1 MKRQLCKKSGQKDSI
16 IIDLVIVWS
25 GQQQVSSRTH
35 IPAIQP
41 NHSERICPLRA
52 AFPLLPALHRLEWS
66 CGLAELHCY
75 CSTTLQ
81 WTKIC
86 YFGCTFS
93 SCRRKPTWGLS
104 IYMLCPN
111 ERVQQ
116 TPEFML
122 CKKEAKS
129 VLAAFGGP
137 SIAGHSSALL
147 SC

>member
-1 MKRQLCKKSGQKDSI
+1 MQEVWPEGFHYYWSGYCLIRSAA
-16 IIDLVIVWS
+16 
-25 GQQQVSSRTH
+25 GQQQDSHSCYTAQPFREDLSSQGSLSSAACTAQAGMELRIGRAPLLLQYNH
-35 IPAIQP
+35 CNGLKFAI
-41 NHSERICPLRA
+41 LA
-52 AFPLLPALHRLEWS
+52 AFFQA
-66 CGLAELHCY
+66 AEGSPH
-75 CSTTLQ
+75 
-81 WTKIC
+81 
-86 YFGCTFS
+86 G
-93 SCRRKPTWGLS
+93 GLS
-104 IYMLCPN
+104 IYMVCPN